1 MERTEGSAMLPAM
14 SAYLRF
20 SLFFLMLSA
29 FIFGYFDLFFQWNL
43 ERLHIFLFN
52 LSSGGFVILYFTEIR
67 ESQWYRPIIF
77 LSLSI
82 VYALCALL
90 DLYIPVIIVSIAL
103 ALIVESIRIR
113 AFSFFPRDFFQS
125 DVAVSEKFHHASL
138 LCITLALIISSLV
151 ILNNEFFKW
160 FSLPK
165 LRIEMFFLGYSF
177 PLSLITMSVM
187 FSFIVK
193 RTEKSSQLIEDIFFW
208 IINLGVILFFVFIIF
223 ELFIA
228 EIVAA
233 GILFIS
239 VLVVFVYFVR
249 NTMDVQQKKFLTSG
263 MCFLLSTAIT
273 GILYIVAKHL
283 PAYENAGEFILRMH
297 SFLSLYGWNISG
309 LFIIIR
315 WNDFPLKLNT
325 VNTILFHWII
335 ILILA
340 PLGEYYYG
348 FAVAGIV
355 AYGMLLYLFFTSE

>member
-1 MERTEGSAMLPAM
+1 MNRPVESAALPAM
-14 SAYLRF
+14 NAYLKF

-29 FIFGYFDLFFQWNL
+29 FVFGYFDLFFQWNL

-67 ESQWYRPIIF
+67 GNQRYRSVIF
-77 LSLSI
+77 LCLSI
-82 VYALCALL
+82 IYALCAFLE
-90 DLYIPVIIVSIAL
+90 LYTPVIVISIVL
-103 ALIVESIRIR
+103 VVIVEAIRIR
-113 AFSFFPRDFFQS
+113 AFSFFPKDFFRG
-125 DVAVSEKFHHASL
+125 DVAVSEKFHQASL
-138 LCITLALIISSLV
+138 LCISLALIVSSFV
-151 ILNNEFFKW
+151 ILNNEFFGW
-160 FSLPK
+160 FSIPK

-177 PLSLITMSVM
+177 PLSLITMAVM
-187 FSFIVK
+187 FQFIIE
-193 RTEKSSQLIEDIFFW
+193 RTEKRAQWIENISFW
-208 IINLGVILFFVFIIF
+208 VVNLGVILFFVFIIL

-239 VLVVFVYFVR
+239 VIAIFIYFIR

-325 VNTILFHWII
+325 MNTILFHWII

-340 PLGEYYYG
+340 PLGEYYCG
-348 FAVAGIV
+348 FAMAGI
-355 AYGMLLYLFFTSE
+355 ASYGILLYIFFRSE

>member
-1 MERTEGSAMLPAM
+1 MDQPKESAALPAM
-14 SAYLRF
+14 NSHLKF

-52 LSSGGFVILYFTEIR
+52 LCSGGFVILYFTEIR
-67 ESQWYRPIIF
+67 ENQRYRSIIF

-82 VYALCALL
+82 IYALCALL
-90 DLYIPVIIVSIAL
+90 DLYIPVIAISIAL
-103 ALIVESIRIR
+103 VLIVESIRIR

-125 DVAVSEKFHHASL
+125 DAVSEKFHHASL
-138 LCITLALIISSLV
+138 LCISLALIISALV
-151 ILNNEFFKW
+151 ILNNEFFNW
-160 FSLPK
+160 FFLPK
-165 LRIEMFFLGYSF
+165 LRIETFFLGYSF

-187 FSFIVK
+187 FRFIVK
-193 RTEKSSQLIEDIFFW
+193 RNEKRVQWLENISFW
-208 IINLGVILFFVFIIF
+208 IINLGVILFFVFIVF

-233 GILFIS
+233 GILFIA
-239 VLVVFVYFVR
+239 VMTVFAYFIR

-283 PAYENAGEFILRMH
+283 PAYEDAGAFILRMH

-335 ILILA
+335 ILIIA

-348 FAVAGIV
+348 FAVAGIA
-355 AYGMLLYLFFTSE
+355 AYGILLYLFFTSE